1 MKIFHGSTVCVE
13 KPLATAC
20 RELLDFGKGFYVTNL
35 QEQAERWA
43 IRVAGTRK
51 ASTAWLNVYQLD
63 IEEAYD
69 NYNCLTFKAYNEEW
83 LDFII
88 DSRNGGTRWKAFDLI
103 EGGIANDRVFDS
115 IELYLANLLSRQEA
129 LGRLAAHQPNNQFC
143 LISQQLIDQCLHFEE
158 AIFIDVHYQKG
169 GSHG

>member
-20 RELLDFGKGFYVTNL
+20 RDLLDFGKGFYVTTL
-35 QEQAERWA
+35 REQAERWA
-43 IRVAGTRK
+43 LRVAGTRK

-63 IEEAYD
+63 IEEAYKD
-69 NYNCLTFKAYNEEW
+69 YNCLIFKAYDEEW

-88 DSRNGGTRWKAFDLI
+88 DSRNNGTRWKAFDLI

-115 IELYLANLLSRQEA
+115 IELYLANLLSREEA
-129 LGRLAAHQPNNQFC
+129 LGRLAAHQPNNQIC
-143 LISQQLIDQCLHFEE
+143 LINQELIDHYLHFQE
-158 AIFIDVHYQKG
+158 AINIDIQPQKG
-169 GSHG
+169 DFNG